1 MHTPLL
7 QPATAFAKLQT
18 FEQLLQ
24 WLGSEVRF
32 VSQPSAIRALQLS
45 NPVLQAVIE
54 QLPPEQAPIAL
65 AGAQAFPQVPQ
76 LCMLVPRLVS
86 QPFETRVSQLP
97 KPAVHVIEQSPPVQD
112 AVPLV
117 ELQTLLQTPQL
128 AASVV
133 RLASQPFENLV
144 SQSENP
150 ALQAP
155 AGIVQAEFRHVAVAL
170 AATQAVPQVPQ
181 FKASFVVVVSQPS
194 PTLPLQLPKPAAQVI
209 LQTPAEQLGVP
220 WELLQ
225 AAPQVPQL
233 VALLLVSASQPFA
246 AFAPL
251 ISQFW
256 KLPLQDVIVQVPATH
271 APTALAGAHTEP
283 HALQLFVSVLRLTS
297 QPSER
302 SPLQSAKPASQ
313 VLIPQAPNVHLAVA

>member
-1 MHTPLL
+1 ME
-7 QPATAFAKLQT
+7 FAKLHTVAQV
-18 FEQLLQ
+18 LQ
-24 WLGSEVRF
+24 WLASDVKL
-32 VSQPSAIRALQLS
+32 VSQPSPRRALQFA

-54 QLPPEQAPIAL
+54 QLLPEQAPVAL
-65 AGAQAFPQVPQ
+65 AGAQACPQVPQ
-76 LCMLVPRLVS
+76 LCMLVLRLVS

-117 ELQTLLQTPQL
+117 ELQTLLQAPQL

-144 SQSENP
+144 SQSEKP

-155 AGIVQAEFRHVAVAL
+155 SGIVQAEFRHVAVAL

-181 FKASFVVVVSQPS
+181 LAASFVVAVSQPS
-194 PTLPLQLPKPAAQVI
+194 PTLPLQLPNPAAQVM

-220 WELLQ
+220 CELLQ
-225 AAPQVPQL
+225 VRPQVPQL

-251 ISQFW
+251 TSQF
-256 KLPLQDVIVQVPATH
+256 
-271 APTALAGAHTEP
+271 
-283 HALQLFVSVLRLTS
+283 
-297 QPSER
+297 
-302 SPLQSAKPASQ
+302 
-313 VLIPQAPNVHLAVA
+313 